1 MRSALNWFKT
11 ILLRTFEATASRDN
25 GLLLAAFSWSPS
37 LRIGII
43 SASFQ
48 LSGNLLVRI
57 EQLMMSVRGPNMTW
71 RQSFSTRALILSG
84 PEDLFIGRD
93 VTIRQTSSSDTVL
106 KLNNSI
112 EEVSM
117 PVSEEKSRTMM
128 LCSSLKCHAAS
139 AAFKPTLAKN

>member
-1 MRSALNWFKT
+1 
-11 ILLRTFEATASRDN
+11 
-25 GLLLAAFSWSPS
+25 
-37 LRIGII
+37 
-43 SASFQ
+43 
-48 LSGNLLVRI
+48 
-57 EQLMMSVRGPNMTW
+57 MTW